1 MPFSWYIRRLKT
13 FSAGEF
19 IFRIRQRLRT
29 HVLDKHVMN
38 TCKKK
43 NMSAS
48 VNLPRS
54 SMIDDVSEHLDYPIF
69 EKSIDVFK
77 KINWNVTKPQ
87 AQSASQLEKENL
99 LIAITREGTIHMN
112 ERQVDLASLQ
122 DILKQSLAKAP
133 DREAVVIAD
142 KGSETGV
149 LVQVID
155 MCNLAGVKKVSI
167 AAQAE

>member
-1 MPFSWYIRRLKT
+1 M
-13 FSAGEF
+13 EF
-19 IFRIRQRLRT
+19 
-29 HVLDKHVMN
+29 
-38 TCKKK
+38 
-43 NMSAS
+43 
-48 VNLPRS
+48 NLPRRKQK
-54 SMIDDVSEHLDYPIF
+54 DVGIEMGPLVDIVCSLLSFVVVRASFTRGTGVD
-69 EKSIDVFK
+69 
-77 KINWNVTKPQ
+77 VTKPQ

-142 KGSETGV
+142 KESETGV